1 MDLSL
6 FQQGGNGQHGRSVA
20 VGRGNASSALTPS
33 SVSNTSIASPGSVSG
48 SLRLP
53 GIGPGGLGGLDYRG
67 IVSHDADSMLPETH
81 ASGPSRKK
89 QKRNKPTLSCHEC
102 VERKTKV
109 RTVRAAGL
117 GQPLTRDNCSHP
129 FPFSRPYQVPSTRLV
144 VFLFAVA
151 SCAGYPVH

>member
-6 FQQGGNGQHGRSVA
+6 FQQAGNGHHGRSVA
-20 VGRGNASSALTPS
+20 GGRGNALTPS

-53 GIGPGGLGGLDYRG
+53 VIGGGGPGGLGGLDYRG
-67 IVSHDADSMLPETH
+67 IVSHDQDADLTSPQTH
-81 ASGPSRKK
+81 ASGPPKKK

-109 RTVRAAGL
+109 RVVHGWS
-117 GQPLTRDNCSHP
+117 QPALDARQLS
-129 FPFSRPYQVPSTRLV
+129 PSLPTS
-144 VFLFAVA
+144 F
-151 SCAGYPVH
+151 